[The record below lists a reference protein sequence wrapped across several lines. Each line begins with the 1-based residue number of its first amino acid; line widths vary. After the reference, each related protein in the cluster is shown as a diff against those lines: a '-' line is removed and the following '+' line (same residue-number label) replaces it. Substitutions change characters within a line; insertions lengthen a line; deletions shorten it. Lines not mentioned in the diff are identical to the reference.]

1 MKVLD
6 KRYNLPP
13 LILFVFFRTQE
24 ENKGVFLKFCVLRGA
39 WERHHIAD
47 VRHSGDEQQ

>member
-24 ENKGVFLKFCVLRGA
+24 ENKGGGF
-39 WERHHIAD
+39 
-47 VRHSGDEQQ
+47 S